1 MDKVINTLT
10 LRLGEHLSL
19 SKARL
24 ECLAAVVLALL
35 ACESVN
41 LRKISLRISGDA
53 KPESQYRRLQRF
65 FPERAV

>member
-1 MDKVINTLT
+1 MDKVVNTLT

-24 ECLAAVVLALL
+24 ECLAALVLALL

-41 LRKISLRISGDA
+41 LRKISLRMSGVA
-53 KPESQYRRLQRF
+53 QPQSQYRRLQRF
-65 FPERAV
+65 FPRPQV

>member
-24 ECLAAVVLALL
+24 ECLAALVLALL
-35 ACESVN
+35 AGESVN
-41 LRKISLRISGDA
+41 LRKVSLRMHGA
-53 KPESQYRRLQRF
+53 AEPESQYRKLQRF
-65 FPERAV
+65 FPQCAI